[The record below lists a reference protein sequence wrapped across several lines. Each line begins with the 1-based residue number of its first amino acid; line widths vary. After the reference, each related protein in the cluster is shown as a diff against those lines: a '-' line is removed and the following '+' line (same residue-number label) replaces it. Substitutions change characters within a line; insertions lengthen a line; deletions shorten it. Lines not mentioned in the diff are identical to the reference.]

1 MSYGF
6 AIHSFQ
12 DTPEDPIEWLWPD
25 MIPKGMVTLLA
36 GKQGLGKSYLL
47 CSLAAR
53 ISSGEAMPD
62 GTTQPPGKVL
72 MLVREDDPGRV
83 LKPRLKAAGADMDRI
98 TWTSLI
104 TTTNEH
110 ASLDFVQ
117 ACPDLAKLTKN
128 EGFTLIIVDTFAAFA
143 PDGTD
148 ANASG
153 DVRKVLDAACRLA
166 GQTGAAVL
174 VVAHLRKPSM
184 RDSDPMDAIA
194 GSVQMSA
201 GVRVA
206 LMLDEGRAEGERW
219 LRVVKMN
226 VGNYDRAGWLWRFK
240 AAPPLAPEHTPP
252 TIQWNKAGEAYAHL
266 HEDRRSNRQPI
277 DPEEAAHAMRGI
289 LAKRG
294 SLTKSAAQ
302 SALYKA
308 MRSSHPGLTKADAK
322 EAVADLFDD
331 PPTGLETADG
341 PRHSQVIAR
350 AGALPETTEARV
362 CRIVQ
367 EQPDI
372 SASELAR
379 QATCSKATALDLLR
393 AIRNPAGSESAV
405 RPDFQDENHRT
416 TMSPVSGSDARAC
429 FSSARIGP
437 GTGAG
442 EDEAVPRGAA

>member
-6 AIHSFQ
+6 AIHTFQ

-62 GTTQPPGKVL
+62 GATQPPGKVL

-98 TWTSLI
+98 NWTSLI
-104 TTTNEH
+104 TTANEQ
-110 ASLDFVQ
+110 ASMDFVQ

-206 LMLDEGRAEGERW
+206 LLLDEGRAEGERW

-266 HEDRRSNRQPI
+266 HEDRRSNRQPV
-277 DPEEAAHAMRGI
+277 DPDDAANAMLGI
-289 LAKRG
+289 LEAKG
-294 SLTKSAAQ
+294 KCLSKTEAQ
-302 SALYKA
+302 TTLFKALRKTQ
-308 MRSSHPGLTKADAK
+308 PGLTKTDAK
-322 EAVADLFDD
+322 EAAADLFDD
-331 PPTGLETADG
+331 PPAGLEVAKGSRGGLLIGRSGTL
-341 PRHSQVIAR
+341 PESPEAR
-350 AGALPETTEARV
+350 AR
-362 CRIVQ
+362 RIAQ
-367 EQPDI
+367 AQPGI
-372 SASELAR
+372 SCNELAQVAR
-379 QATCSKATALDLLR
+379 CRKQTAIEIL
-393 AIRNPAGSESAV
+393 GSRV
-405 RPDFQDENHRT
+405 VVPTD
-416 TMSPVSGSDARAC
+416 
-429 FSSARIGP
+429 FSSGNQGTANGSVIGSHMRAAP
-437 GTGAG
+437 IGRTLVGTGTAAN
-442 EDEAVPRGAA
+442 EDSAVPRGAA